1 MLGFVAAVP
10 TIDAGIQKHLVVKV
24 FQTLLFKN
32 SKQTTLRYSQ
42 NLERRRKIMIKILHN
57 AITKNVITEVKEQKV
72 GFLRKLFINL
82 AASLIADK
90 PNTSG
95 SS

>member
-1 MLGFVAAVP
+1 MREEE
-10 TIDAGIQKHLVVKV
+10 K
-24 FQTLLFKN
+24 
-32 SKQTTLRYSQ
+32 SW
-42 NLERRRKIMIKILHN
+42 ILHN
-57 AITKNVITEVKEQKV
+57 GITKSVITEVKEQKV